1 MIKKMNSFPEL
12 VCTFVTKKKLDY
24 KKLINFFSKIQ
35 NTNDYKILSNRALDL
50 YCAEISKKNQNKL
63 RKFCIKNKI
72 DVCIQKAKWRKKK
85 IFLADMDATM
95 IKDETLDNL
104 VKIAGIK
111 VDIDKL
117 SKLAMDG
124 KISLRDTLK
133 FRVSY
138 LKGKSAQLI
147 KRVIKKIRFNEG
159 SKVLVKTLNKNG
171 YHTSLVTGGFQPI
184 STYVGKVLGF
194 KKVISNRF
202 VIKNNKFTGEYIPIT
217 GKQNSKLVYLN
228 EICKEKKLD
237 KLKHALAVGDGA
249 NDLGM
254 LQNSGLGIGYHSHQ
268 IVKKSVENH
277 IQFTD
282 LKTILFYL
290 GFTEKE
296 FSK

>member
-1 MIKKMNSFPEL
+1 MSSSSEL

-50 YCAEISKKNQNKL
+50 YCGDISSKNKNRL
-63 RKFCIKNKI
+63 RKFCYENKI
-72 DVCIQKAKWRKKK
+72 DVCIQKVKWRKKK

-104 VKIAGIK
+104 VKLAGIK

-138 LKGKSAQLI
+138 LKGKSTQLI
-147 KRVIKKIRFNEG
+147 KRVLKKIRFNEG

-217 GKQNSKLVYLN
+217 GKQNSKLIYLN
-228 EICKEKKLD
+228 QICNEKKLD
-237 KLKHALAVGDGA
+237 KLKHVLAVGDGS

-254 LQNSGLGIGYHSHQ
+254 LQNSGLGIGYHSHA
-268 IVKKSVENH
+268 IVKKSIENQ

>member
-1 MIKKMNSFPEL
+1 MSSSSEL

-50 YCAEISKKNQNKL
+50 YCGDISSKNKNRL
-63 RKFCIKNKI
+63 RKFCYENKI

-138 LKGKSAQLI
+138 LKGKSTQLI
-147 KRVIKKIRFNEG
+147 KRVLKKIRFNEG

-217 GKQNSKLVYLN
+217 GKQNSKLIYLN
-228 EICKEKKLD
+228 QICKEKKLD
-237 KLKHALAVGDGA
+237 KLKHALAVGDGS

-254 LQNSGLGIGYHSHQ
+254 LQNSGLGIGYHSHA
-268 IVKKSVENH
+268 IVKKSIENQ

>member
-1 MIKKMNSFPEL
+1 MNSSSEL
-12 VCTFVTKKKLDY
+12 VCTFVTKNKLDY
-24 KKLINFFSKIQ
+24 KKIINFFSKIQ
-35 NTNDYKILSNRALDL
+35 NTNSYKILSDRALDF
-50 YCAEISKKNQNKL
+50 YCEDISKKNKARL
-63 RKFCIKNKI
+63 RKFCFNNKI

-111 VDIDKL
+111 ADIDKL

-138 LKGKSAQLI
+138 LKGKSTQLI

-159 SKVLVKTLNKNG
+159 SKILVKTLNKNG

-184 STYVGKVLGF
+184 STYVGKVLSF
-194 KKVISNRF
+194 KKVVSNRF

-228 EICKEKKLD
+228 EICKERKLD
-237 KLKHALAVGDGA
+237 KLKHALTVGDGA

-268 IVKKSVENH
+268 IVKKLVDNQ

>member
-1 MIKKMNSFPEL
+1 MSSSSEL

-24 KKLINFFSKIQ
+24 KNLINFFCKIQ
-35 NTNDYKILSNRALDL
+35 NTNDYKILSNRALDF
-50 YCAEISKKNQNKL
+50 YCGDISNKNRNRL
-63 RKFCIKNKI
+63 RKFCYKNKI

-124 KISLRDTLK
+124 KITLRDTLK

-138 LKGKSAQLI
+138 LKGKSTQLI
-147 KRVIKKIRFNEG
+147 KRVLKKIRFNEG

-228 EICKEKKLD
+228 QICKEKKLN

-254 LQNSGLGIGYHSHQ
+254 LQNSGLGIGYHSHA
-268 IVKKSVENH
+268 IVKKSIENQ

>member
-1 MIKKMNSFPEL
+1 MNSSSEL
-12 VCTFVTKKKLDY
+12 VCTFVAKNKLDY
-24 KKLINFFSKIQ
+24 KNLINFFSKIQ
-35 NTNDYKILSNRALDL
+35 DTQDYKILSKRALDL
-50 YCAEISKKNQNKL
+50 YCGNINKKDREKL

-72 DVCIQKAKWRKKK
+72 DVCIQNPKWRKKK

-111 VDIDKL
+111 TDIDRL

-124 KISLRDTLK
+124 KISLRETLK

-138 LKGKSAQLI
+138 LKGKSTQLI
-147 KRVIKKIRFNEG
+147 RRVIKKIRFSEG
-159 SKVLVKTLNKNG
+159 SKILVRTLNKNG

-184 STYVGKVLGF
+184 STYVGKTLGF
-194 KKVISNRF
+194 KKVISNKF
-202 VIKNNKFTGEYIPIT
+202 VVKNNKFTGEYIPIT
-217 GKQNSKLVYLN
+217 GQQNSKLFYLN
-228 EICKEKKLD
+228 YICKQKRLD
-237 KLKHALAVGDGA
+237 KIKHAISVGDGA

-254 LQNSGLGIGYHSHQ
+254 LQNSGLGIGYRPHQ
-268 IVKKSVENH
+268 VVKKTVENH

-282 LKTILFYL
+282 LTTILFYL
-290 GFTEKE
+290 GFSEKE

>member
-1 MIKKMNSFPEL
+1 MNSSSEL
-12 VCTFVTKKKLDY
+12 VCTFVTKNKLDY
-24 KKLINFFSKIQ
+24 KKIINFFSKIQ
-35 NTNDYKILSNRALDL
+35 NTNSYKILSDRALDL
-50 YCAEISKKNQNKL
+50 YCEDISKKNKDRL
-63 RKFCIKNKI
+63 RQFCFKNKI
-72 DVCIQKAKWRKKK
+72 DICIQKAKWRKKK

-111 VDIDKL
+111 ADIDKL

-138 LKGKSAQLI
+138 LKGKSTQLI

-159 SKVLVKTLNKNG
+159 SKILVKTLNKNG
-171 YHTSLVTGGFQPI
+171 YYTSLVTGGFQPI

-194 KKVISNRF
+194 RKVISNRF
-202 VIKNNKFTGEYIPIT
+202 VINNNKFTGEYIPIT

-237 KLKHALAVGDGA
+237 KKKYALAVGDGA

-268 IVKKSVENH
+268 IVKKLVENH

>member
-1 MIKKMNSFPEL
+1 MSSSSEL

-50 YCAEISKKNQNKL
+50 YCGDISSKNKNRL
-63 RKFCIKNKI
+63 RKFCYENKI

-104 VKIAGIK
+104 VKLAGIK
-111 VDIDKL
+111 VNIDKL

-138 LKGKSAQLI
+138 LKGKSTQLI
-147 KRVIKKIRFNEG
+147 KRVLKKIRFNEG

-217 GKQNSKLVYLN
+217 GKQNSKLIYLN
-228 EICKEKKLD
+228 QICKEKKLD
-237 KLKHALAVGDGA
+237 KLKHALAVGDGS

-254 LQNSGLGIGYHSHQ
+254 LLNSGLGIGYHSHA
-268 IVKKSVENH
+268 IVKKSIENQ

>member
-1 MIKKMNSFPEL
+1 MNSSSEL

-24 KKLINFFSKIQ
+24 KKVINFFSKIQ
-35 NTNDYKILSNRALDL
+35 NTNDYKILSQRAFDL
-50 YCAEISKKNQNKL
+50 YCENINKKNQDKL
-63 RKFCIKNKI
+63 RKFCFKNKI

-95 IKDETLDNL
+95 IKDETLDSL

-111 VDIDKL
+111 ADIDKL

-138 LKGKSAQLI
+138 LKGKSTQLI

-184 STYVGKVLGF
+184 STYVGRVLGF
-194 KKVISNRF
+194 KKVVSNRF

-228 EICKEKKLD
+228 EICKEKKLN

-268 IVKKSVENH
+268 ILKKLVDNQ

-290 GFTEKE
+290 GLTEKE

>member
-1 MIKKMNSFPEL
+1 MNSSSEL
-12 VCTFVTKKKLDY
+12 VCTFVTKNKLDY
-24 KKLINFFSKIQ
+24 KKIINFFSKIQ
-35 NTNDYKILSNRALDL
+35 NTNSYKILSDRALDL
-50 YCAEISKKNQNKL
+50 YCEDISKKNKDRL
-63 RKFCIKNKI
+63 RQFCFKNKI
-72 DVCIQKAKWRKKK
+72 DICIQKSKWRKKK

-111 VDIDKL
+111 ADIDKL

-138 LKGKSAQLI
+138 LKGKSTQLI

-159 SKVLVKTLNKNG
+159 SKILVKTLNKNG

-194 KKVISNRF
+194 KKVVSNRF

-228 EICKEKKLD
+228 EICKERKLD
-237 KLKHALAVGDGA
+237 KLKHAFAVGDGA

-268 IVKKSVENH
+268 IVKKLVDNQ

>member
-1 MIKKMNSFPEL
+1 
-12 VCTFVTKKKLDY
+12 VTKKKLDY

-111 VDIDKL
+111 ADIDKL

-138 LKGKSAQLI
+138 LKGKSTQLI

-159 SKVLVKTLNKNG
+159 SKVLVKTLNRNG

-184 STYVGKVLGF
+184 STYVGRVLGF

-268 IVKKSVENH
+268 IVKKSVDNQ

-296 FSK
+296 FFK

>member
-1 MIKKMNSFPEL
+1 MNSSAEL

-24 KKLINFFSKIQ
+24 KNLINFFSKIQ
-35 NTNDYKILSNRALDL
+35 NTNDYKILSSRAIDL
-50 YCAEISKKNQNKL
+50 YCENISNKNKDRL
-63 RKFCIKNKI
+63 RKFCFKNKI
-72 DVCIQKAKWRKKK
+72 DVCIQKANWRKKK

-95 IKDETLDNL
+95 IKDETLDTL

-111 VDIDKL
+111 ADIDKL

-138 LKGKSAQLI
+138 LKGKSTQLI

-159 SKVLVKTLNKNG
+159 SRVLIKTLNKNG

-194 KKVISNRF
+194 RKVISNRF

-237 KLKHALAVGDGA
+237 TIKHALAVGDGA

-268 IVKKSVENH
+268 IVKKLVENH

>member
-1 MIKKMNSFPEL
+1 MSSSSEL

-24 KKLINFFSKIQ
+24 KKLTNFFSKIQ

-50 YCAEISKKNQNKL
+50 YCGDISSKNKIRL
-63 RKFCIKNKI
+63 RKFCYKNKI

-104 VKIAGIK
+104 VKLAGMK
-111 VDIDKL
+111 VNIDKL

-138 LKGKSAQLI
+138 LKGKSTNLI

-184 STYVGKVLGF
+184 STHVGKVLGF
-194 KKVISNRF
+194 KKAISNKF
-202 VIKNNKFTGEYIPIT
+202 VIKNKKFTGEYIPIT

-228 EICKEKKLD
+228 EICKKKKLN
-237 KLKHALAVGDGA
+237 KLKHVLAVGDGA

-254 LQNSGLGIGYHSHQ
+254 LQNSGLGIGYYSHA
-268 IVKKSVENH
+268 IVKKTIENQIH
-277 IQFTD
+277 FTD

>member
-1 MIKKMNSFPEL
+1 MNSSSEL
-12 VCTFVTKKKLDY
+12 VCTFVTKNKLDY
-24 KKLINFFSKIQ
+24 KKIINFFSKIQ
-35 NTNDYKILSNRALDL
+35 NTNSYKILSDRALDL
-50 YCAEISKKNQNKL
+50 YCEDISRKNKDRL
-63 RKFCIKNKI
+63 RQFCFKNKI
-72 DVCIQKAKWRKKK
+72 DVCIQKSKWRKKK

-111 VDIDKL
+111 ADIDKL

-138 LKGKSAQLI
+138 LKGKSTQLI

-159 SKVLVKTLNKNG
+159 SKILVKTLNKNG

-184 STYVGKVLGF
+184 STYVGRVLGF
-194 KKVISNRF
+194 KKVVSNRF

-228 EICKEKKLD
+228 EICKERKLD

-268 IVKKSVENH
+268 IVKKLVDNQ

>member
-1 MIKKMNSFPEL
+1 MNSSSEL
-12 VCTFVTKKKLDY
+12 VCTFVTKNKLDY

-35 NTNDYKILSNRALDL
+35 NTKDYKILSNRALDL
-50 YCAEISKKNQNKL
+50 YCEDISKKKQVKL
-63 RKFCIKNKI
+63 RKFCFKNKI
-72 DVCIQKAKWRKKK
+72 DVCIQKSKWRKKK

-111 VDIDKL
+111 TDIDKL

-138 LKGKSAQLI
+138 LKGKSTKLI
-147 KRVIKKIRFNEG
+147 KQVIKKIRFNDG
-159 SKVLVKTLNKNG
+159 SKILIKTLNKNG

-194 KKVISNRF
+194 KKVISNKF
-202 VIKNNKFTGEYIPIT
+202 VIRNNKFTGAYIPIT
-217 GKQNSKLVYLN
+217 GKQNSKLAYLN
-228 EICKEKKLD
+228 DICKKKKLN
-237 KLKHALAVGDGA
+237 KFKNALSVGDGA

-268 IVKKSVENH
+268 IIKKAVKNH

-282 LKTILFYL
+282 LRTILFYL
-290 GFTEKE
+290 GFTEKQ

>member
-1 MIKKMNSFPEL
+1 MNSSSEL

-35 NTNDYKILSNRALDL
+35 NTNAYKILSNRALDL
-50 YCAEISKKNQNKL
+50 YCEEISKKNQNKI

-111 VDIDKL
+111 ADIDKL

-124 KISLRDTLK
+124 KISLKDTLK

-138 LKGKSAQLI
+138 LKGKSTQLI

-159 SKVLVKTLNKNG
+159 SKVLVKTLNRNG

-202 VIKNNKFTGEYIPIT
+202 VIKNNKFTGEYIP
-217 GKQNSKLVYLN
+217 LVYLN

-237 KLKHALAVGDGA
+237 KLKHVLAVGDGA

-268 IVKKSVENH
+268 IVKKSVDNQ

-296 FSK
+296 FFK

>member
-1 MIKKMNSFPEL
+1 MNSSSEL
-12 VCTFVTKKKLDY
+12 VCTFVAKKKLDY
-24 KKLINFFSKIQ
+24 KRIINFFSKIQ

-50 YCAEISKKNQNKL
+50 YCEDISKKKKDRL
-63 RKFCIKNKI
+63 RKFCFKNKI
-72 DVCIQKAKWRKKK
+72 DVCIQKPKWRKKK

-111 VDIDKL
+111 ADIDKL

-138 LKGKSAQLI
+138 LKGKSTQLI
-147 KRVIKKIRFNEG
+147 KRVLKKIRFNEG

-217 GKQNSKLVYLN
+217 GKQNSKLIYLN
-228 EICKEKKLD
+228 QICKEKKLD
-237 KLKHALAVGDGA
+237 KLKHALAVGDGS

-254 LQNSGLGIGYHSHQ
+254 LQNSGLGIGYHSHA
-268 IVKKSVENH
+268 IVKKSIENQ

>member
-1 MIKKMNSFPEL
+1 
-12 VCTFVTKKKLDY
+12 
-24 KKLINFFSKIQ
+24 
-35 NTNDYKILSNRALDL
+35 
-50 YCAEISKKNQNKL
+50 
-63 RKFCIKNKI
+63 
-72 DVCIQKAKWRKKK
+72 
-85 IFLADMDATM
+85 M

-111 VDIDKL
+111 ADIDKL

-138 LKGKSAQLI
+138 LKGKSTQLI

-159 SKVLVKTLNKNG
+159 SKILLRTLNKNG
-171 YHTSLVTGGFQPI
+171 YHASLVTGGFQPI

-194 KKVISNRF
+194 KKVVSNRF

-228 EICKEKKLD
+228 EICKERKLD

-254 LQNSGLGIGYHSHQ
+254 LQNAGLGIGYHSHQ
-268 IVKKSVENH
+268 IVKKLVDNQ

>member
-1 MIKKMNSFPEL
+1 MSSSSEL

-24 KKLINFFSKIQ
+24 KKLTNFFSKIQ

-50 YCAEISKKNQNKL
+50 YCGDISSKNKIRL
-63 RKFCIKNKI
+63 RKFCYKNKI

-104 VKIAGIK
+104 VKLAGMK
-111 VDIDKL
+111 VNIDKL

-138 LKGKSAQLI
+138 LKGKSTNLI

-184 STYVGKVLGF
+184 STHVGKVLGF
-194 KKVISNRF
+194 KKAISNKF
-202 VIKNNKFTGEYIPIT
+202 VIKNKKFTGEYIPIT

-228 EICKEKKLD
+228 KICKKKKLN

-254 LQNSGLGIGYHSHQ
+254 LHNSGLGIGYYSHA
-268 IVKKSVENH
+268 IVKKTIENQIH
-277 IQFTD
+277 FTD

>member
-1 MIKKMNSFPEL
+1 MSSSSEL

-50 YCAEISKKNQNKL
+50 YCGDISSKNKNRL
-63 RKFCIKNKI
+63 RKFCYENKI
-72 DVCIQKAKWRKKK
+72 DVCIQKVKWRKKK

-104 VKIAGIK
+104 VKLAGIK
-111 VDIDKL
+111 VNIDKL

-138 LKGKSAQLI
+138 LKGKSTQLI
-147 KRVIKKIRFNEG
+147 KRVLKKIRFNEG

-217 GKQNSKLVYLN
+217 GKQNSKLIYLN
-228 EICKEKKLD
+228 QICKEKKLD
-237 KLKHALAVGDGA
+237 KLKHALAVGDGS

-254 LQNSGLGIGYHSHQ
+254 LQNSGLGIGYHSHA
-268 IVKKSVENH
+268 IVKKSIENQ

>member
-1 MIKKMNSFPEL
+1 MNNNLEL
-12 VCTFVTKKKLDY
+12 VCTFVAKNKLDY
-24 KKLINFFSKIQ
+24 KNLINFFSKVQ
-35 NTNDYKILSNRALDL
+35 NTTDYKILSNRALDL
-50 YCAEISKKNQNKL
+50 YCEDISKKNQSRL
-63 RKFCIKNKI
+63 RKFCFKNKI
-72 DVCIQKAKWRKKK
+72 DVCIQRKKWRKKK

-104 VKIAGIK
+104 VKVAGIK

-138 LKGKSAQLI
+138 LKDKSTDLI
-147 KRVIKKIRFNEG
+147 KKVIKKIRFNEG
-159 SKVLVKTLNKNG
+159 SKILVKTLNKNG

-228 EICKEKKLD
+228 EICKKKKLD
-237 KLKHALAVGDGA
+237 KFKYAICVGDGA

-254 LQNSGLGIGYHSHQ
+254 LQNSSLGIGYKPHQ
-268 IVKKSVENH
+268 IVKKAVDNH
-277 IQFTD
+277 IHFTD

-296 FSK
+296 FAK

>member
-1 MIKKMNSFPEL
+1 MNSSSEL
-12 VCTFVTKKKLDY
+12 VCTFVSKKKLDY
-24 KKLINFFSKIQ
+24 KKIINFFSKIQ
-35 NTNDYKILSNRALDL
+35 NTNSYKILSDRALDL
-50 YCAEISKKNQNKL
+50 YCEDISKKNKDRL
-63 RKFCIKNKI
+63 RQFCFKKKI
-72 DVCIQKAKWRKKK
+72 DICIQKSKWRKKK

-111 VDIDKL
+111 ADIDKL

-138 LKGKSAQLI
+138 LKGKSTQLI

-159 SKVLVKTLNKNG
+159 SKILVKTLNKNG

-194 KKVISNRF
+194 KKVVSNRF
-202 VIKNNKFTGEYIPIT
+202 VVKNNKFTGEYIPIT

-228 EICKEKKLD
+228 EICKERKLD

-268 IVKKSVENH
+268 IVKKLVDNQ

>member
-1 MIKKMNSFPEL
+1 MNSSSEL

-24 KKLINFFSKIQ
+24 KILINFFSKIQ
-35 NTNDYKILSNRALDL
+35 NATDYKILSSRALDL
-50 YCAEISKKNQNKL
+50 YCKDINKKNQDKL
-63 RKFCIKNKI
+63 RKFCLKNKI
-72 DVCIQKAKWRKKK
+72 DVCIQKTKWRKKK

-111 VDIDKL
+111 ADIDKL
-117 SKLAMDG
+117 SKFAMDG

-138 LKGKSAQLI
+138 LKGKSTNLI

-202 VIKNNKFTGEYIPIT
+202 GIKNNKFTGEYIPIT

-228 EICKEKKLD
+228 EICKMKKLD

-254 LQNSGLGIGYHSHQ
+254 FLFLVFLLLIL
-268 IVKKSVENH
+268 KSC
-277 IQFTD
+277 
-282 LKTILFYL
+282 LKVVC
-290 GFTEKE
+290 
-296 FSK
+296 

>member
-1 MIKKMNSFPEL
+1 MNSSSEL
-12 VCTFVTKKKLDY
+12 VCTFVTKNKLDY
-24 KKLINFFSKIQ
+24 KKIINFFSKIQ
-35 NTNDYKILSNRALDL
+35 NTNSYKILSDRALDL
-50 YCAEISKKNQNKL
+50 CCEDISKKNKDRL
-63 RKFCIKNKI
+63 RQFCFKNKI
-72 DVCIQKAKWRKKK
+72 DICIQKSKWRKKK

-111 VDIDKL
+111 ADIDKL

-138 LKGKSAQLI
+138 LKGKSTQLI

-159 SKVLVKTLNKNG
+159 SKILVKTLNKNG

-184 STYVGKVLGF
+184 STHVGKILGF
-194 KKVISNRF
+194 KKVVSNKF

-228 EICKEKKLD
+228 EICKMKKLD

-268 IVKKSVENH
+268 IVKKLVENQ

-282 LKTILFYL
+282 LRTILFYL

>member
-1 MIKKMNSFPEL
+1 MNSSSEL

-24 KKLINFFSKIQ
+24 KKVINFFSKIQ
-35 NTNDYKILSNRALDL
+35 NATDYKILSSRAIDL
-50 YCAEISKKNQNKL
+50 YCEDINKKNQDKL
-63 RKFCIKNKI
+63 RKFCFKNKI
-72 DVCIQKAKWRKKK
+72 DICIQKSKWRKKK

-111 VDIDKL
+111 ADIDKL

-138 LKGKSAQLI
+138 LKGKSTKLL
-147 KRVIKKIRFNEG
+147 KRVIKKIKFNEG
-159 SKVLVKTLNKNG
+159 SRVLVKTLNKNG

-194 KKVISNRF
+194 KKIISNKF
-202 VIKNNKFTGEYIPIT
+202 IMKNNKFTGDYIPIT
-217 GKQNSKLVYLN
+217 GKQNSKLAYLN

-237 KLKHALAVGDGA
+237 KIKHVLAVGDGA

-268 IVKKSVENH
+268 IIKKAINNH
-277 IQFTD
+277 IQFTE
-282 LKTILFYL
+282 LRTILFYL

>member
-1 MIKKMNSFPEL
+1 MNSSSEL
-12 VCTFVTKKKLDY
+12 VCTFVSKKKLDY
-24 KKLINFFSKIQ
+24 KKIINFFSKIQ
-35 NTNDYKILSNRALDL
+35 NTDNYKILSNRALDL
-50 YCAEISKKNQNKL
+50 YCEDISKKNKDRL
-63 RKFCIKNKI
+63 RKFCFKNKI

-111 VDIDKL
+111 ANIDKL

-138 LKGKSAQLI
+138 LKGKSTQLI

-159 SKVLVKTLNKNG
+159 SKILIKTLNKNG

-194 KKVISNRF
+194 KKVVSNRF

-228 EICKEKKLD
+228 EICMEKKLD

-268 IVKKSVENH
+268 IVKKLVDNQ

>member
-1 MIKKMNSFPEL
+1 MNSSSEL
-12 VCTFVTKKKLDY
+12 VCTFVSKKKLDY
-24 KKLINFFSKIQ
+24 KKIINFFSKIQ
-35 NTNDYKILSNRALDL
+35 NTNDYKILSYRALDL
-50 YCAEISKKNQNKL
+50 YCEDISKKNKDRL
-63 RKFCIKNKI
+63 RKFCFNNKI

-111 VDIDKL
+111 ADIDKL

-138 LKGKSAQLI
+138 LKGKSTQLI

-159 SKVLVKTLNKNG
+159 SKILVKTLNKNS

-194 KKVISNRF
+194 KKVVSNRF

-228 EICKEKKLD
+228 EICREKKLD

-268 IVKKSVENH
+268 IVKKLVDNQ

>member
-1 MIKKMNSFPEL
+1 MSSSSEL

-24 KKLINFFSKIQ
+24 KNLINFFSKIQ
-35 NTNDYKILSNRALDL
+35 NTNDYKILSNRALDF
-50 YCAEISKKNQNKL
+50 YCGDISSKNKNRL
-63 RKFCIKNKI
+63 RKFCYKNKI

-124 KISLRDTLK
+124 KITLRDTLK

-138 LKGKSAQLI
+138 LKGKSTQLI
-147 KRVIKKIRFNEG
+147 KRVLKKIRFNEG

-228 EICKEKKLD
+228 QICKERKLN

-254 LQNSGLGIGYHSHQ
+254 LQNSGLGIGYHSHA
-268 IVKKSVENH
+268 IVKKTIENQIH
-277 IQFTD
+277 FTD

>member
-1 MIKKMNSFPEL
+1 MNSSSKL
-12 VCTFVTKKKLDY
+12 VCTFVTKTKLDY

-35 NTNDYKILSNRALDL
+35 NTSDYKILSNRALDL
-50 YCAEISKKNQNKL
+50 YCGDISSKNKNRL
-63 RKFCIKNKI
+63 RKFCYKKKI
-72 DVCIQKAKWRKKK
+72 DLCIQKSKWRKKK

-104 VKIAGIK
+104 VKLAGIK
-111 VDIDKL
+111 VNIDKL

-138 LKGKSAQLI
+138 LKGKSTKLI
-147 KRVIKKIRFNEG
+147 KQVIKKIRFNEG
-159 SKVLVKTLNKNG
+159 SSVLVKTLNKNG

-228 EICKEKKLD
+228 EVCKIKKLD
-237 KLKHALAVGDGA
+237 KIKHALSVGDGA
-249 NDLGM
+249 NDLRM

-268 IVKKSVENH
+268 IIKKAVSNH

-282 LKTILFYL
+282 LRTILFYL

>member
-1 MIKKMNSFPEL
+1 MNSSSEL
-12 VCTFVTKKKLDY
+12 VCTFVTKKKSDY
-24 KKLINFFSKIQ
+24 KKVINFFSKIQ
-35 NTNDYKILSNRALDL
+35 NATDYKILSSRAIDL
-50 YCAEISKKNQNKL
+50 YCEDINKKNQDKL
-63 RKFCIKNKI
+63 RQFCFKNKI
-72 DVCIQKAKWRKKK
+72 DICIQKSKWRKKK

-111 VDIDKL
+111 ADIDKL

-124 KISLRDTLK
+124 RISLRDTLK

-138 LKGKSAQLI
+138 LKDKSTKLL
-147 KRVIKKIRFNEG
+147 KRVTKKIKFNKG
-159 SKVLVKTLNKNG
+159 SRVLVKTLNKNG

-194 KKVISNRF
+194 KKVISNKF
-202 VIKNNKFTGEYIPIT
+202 VMKNNKFTGEYIPIT
-217 GKQNSKLVYLN
+217 GKQNSKLAYLN

-237 KLKHALAVGDGA
+237 KTKHALAVGDGA

-254 LQNSGLGIGYHSHQ
+254 LQNSGLGIGYQAHQ
-268 IVKKSVENH
+268 IVKKSVDNQ

>member
-1 MIKKMNSFPEL
+1 MNSSSEL

-24 KKLINFFSKIQ
+24 KKVINFFSKIQ

-50 YCAEISKKNQNKL
+50 YCEVINKKNQDKL
-63 RKFCIKNKI
+63 RTFCFKNKI
-72 DVCIQKAKWRKKK
+72 DVCIQKSKWRKKK

-111 VDIDKL
+111 ADIDKL

-138 LKGKSAQLI
+138 LKGKSTKLI
-147 KRVIKKIRFNEG
+147 KQVIKKIRFNKG
-159 SKVLVKTLNKNG
+159 SRVLIKTLNKNG

-184 STYVGKVLGF
+184 STYVGKILGF

-217 GKQNSKLVYLN
+217 GKQNSKLIYLN
-228 EICKEKKLD
+228 EVCKKKKLD
-237 KLKHALAVGDGA
+237 KIKHAISVGDGA

-254 LQNSGLGIGYHSHQ
+254 LQNSGLGIGYQSHQ
-268 IVKKSVENH
+268 IIKKAVNNH

-282 LKTILFYL
+282 LRTILFYL

>member
-1 MIKKMNSFPEL
+1 MNSSSEL
-12 VCTFVTKKKLDY
+12 VCTFVAKNKLNHKKI
-24 KKLINFFSKIQ
+24 INFFSKIQ

-50 YCAEISKKNQNKL
+50 YCDDISKINRNRL
-63 RKFCIKNKI
+63 RNFCFKNKI
-72 DVCIQKAKWRKKK
+72 DICIQLVKWRNRK

-95 IKDETLDNL
+95 IKEETLDNL
-104 VKIAGIK
+104 VKFAGIK
-111 VDIDKL
+111 LDIDKL

-138 LKGKSAQLI
+138 LKGKSAKLI
-147 KRVIKKIRFNEG
+147 KQVISKITFNEG
-159 SKVLVKTLNKNG
+159 SKVLLKTLNKNN
-171 YHTSLVTGGFQPI
+171 YHTSLVTAGFQPI
-184 STYVGKVLGF
+184 STYVGKFLGF

-202 VIKNNKFTGEYIPIT
+202 VIKNNKFTGEYIPII
-217 GKQNSKLVYLN
+217 GKQNSKLIYLN
-228 EICKEKKLD
+228 EICKQKKLNKYRD
-237 KLKHALAVGDGA
+237 AICVGDGA

-254 LQNSGLGIGYHSHQ
+254 LQNSGLGIGYYPHS
-268 IVKKSVENH
+268 IVKKAVDNN

>member
-1 MIKKMNSFPEL
+1 MNSSSEL
-12 VCTFVTKKKLDY
+12 VCTFVAKKKLDY
-24 KKLINFFSKIQ
+24 KRIINFFSKIQ

-50 YCAEISKKNQNKL
+50 YCEDISKKNKERL
-63 RKFCIKNKI
+63 RKFCFKNKI

-138 LKGKSAQLI
+138 LKGKSTQLI
-147 KRVIKKIRFNEG
+147 KKVIKKIRFNEG

-171 YHTSLVTGGFQPI
+171 YHTSIVTGGFQPI

-237 KLKHALAVGDGA
+237 KIKHALAVGDGA
-249 NDLGM
+249 NDLAM

-268 IVKKSVENH
+268 IVKKLVENH

-290 GFTEKE
+290 GFTEKD

>member
-1 MIKKMNSFPEL
+1 MNSSSEL
-12 VCTFVTKKKLDY
+12 VCTFVTKNKLDY
-24 KKLINFFSKIQ
+24 KKIINFFSKIQ
-35 NTNDYKILSNRALDL
+35 NTNSYKILSDRALDL
-50 YCAEISKKNQNKL
+50 YCEDISKKNKDRL
-63 RKFCIKNKI
+63 RQFCFKNKI
-72 DVCIQKAKWRKKK
+72 DICIQKSKWRKKK

-111 VDIDKL
+111 ADIDKL

-138 LKGKSAQLI
+138 LKGKSTQLI

-159 SKVLVKTLNKNG
+159 SKILLKTLNKNG

-194 KKVISNRF
+194 KKVVSNRF
-202 VIKNNKFTGEYIPIT
+202 VIKNNKFTGEYIQIT

-228 EICKEKKLD
+228 EICKERKLD
-237 KLKHALAVGDGA
+237 KLKHALTVGDGA

-268 IVKKSVENH
+268 IVKKLVDNQ

>member
-1 MIKKMNSFPEL
+1 MNSSSEL

-24 KKLINFFSKIQ
+24 KKVINFFSKIQ
-35 NTNDYKILSNRALDL
+35 NATDYKILSSRAIDL
-50 YCAEISKKNQNKL
+50 YCEDINKKNQDKL
-63 RKFCIKNKI
+63 RKFCFKNKI
-72 DVCIQKAKWRKKK
+72 DICIQKSKWRKKK

-111 VDIDKL
+111 ADIDKL

-124 KISLRDTLK
+124 KISLRDTIK

-138 LKGKSAQLI
+138 LKGKSTKLL
-147 KRVIKKIRFNEG
+147 KRVIKKIKFNEG
-159 SKVLVKTLNKNG
+159 SRVLVKTLNKNG

-194 KKVISNRF
+194 KKVISNKF
-202 VIKNNKFTGEYIPIT
+202 VMKNNKFTGDYIPIT
-217 GKQNSKLVYLN
+217 GKQNSKLAYLN

-237 KLKHALAVGDGA
+237 KIKHALAVGDGA

-268 IVKKSVENH
+268 IIKKAINNH
-277 IQFTD
+277 IQFTE
-282 LKTILFYL
+282 LRTILFYL